1 MKTTIKNDAKHLLFT
16 RKNYVLL
23 AIACFLIVLGLI
35 LMSGNGSSFTHF
47 EADIFSFRRIVLAP
61 IISLTGYLLV
71 IVAILCTEKNMK

>member
-1 MKTTIKNDAKHLLFT
+1 MKTTIKNDAKHLLFI

-47 EADIFSFRRIVLAP
+47 ETDIFSFRRIVLAP

-71 IVAILCTEKNMK
+71 IVAILCMEKNMK

>member
-16 RKNYVLL
+16 LKNYVLL

-47 EADIFSFRRIVLAP
+47 ETDIFSFRRIVLAP

-71 IVAILCTEKNMK
+71 IVAILCMEKNMK

>member
-1 MKTTIKNDAKHLLFT
+1 MKTTIKNDAKHLLFK

-47 EADIFSFRRIVLAP
+47 ETDIFSFRRIVLAP

-71 IVAILCTEKNMK
+71 IVAILCMEKNMK